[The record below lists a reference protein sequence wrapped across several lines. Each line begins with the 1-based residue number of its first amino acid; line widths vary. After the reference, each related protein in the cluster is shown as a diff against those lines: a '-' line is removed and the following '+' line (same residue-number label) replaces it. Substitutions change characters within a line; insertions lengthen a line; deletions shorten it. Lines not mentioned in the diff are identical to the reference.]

1 MISSKVSLV
10 SGQCASCRYTLLNAF
25 AAFAKIPKPPVAIR
39 FSERPKVVK
48 GISHRFFAT
57 TSRCRSDV
65 VIQEV
70 HDGSTLDQPAPE
82 SSEQA
87 PADNEAPKIAS
98 ELPWY
103 LQVRTPQS
111 IIRSLAERQRLPD
124 LPPDPPPLL
133 QPMLEHISIELGLDD
148 LSLLDLRRLDPPP
161 ALGSNL
167 LMVLGTARSEKHLHV
182 SADRFCRWLRT
193 EHKISPYADGLLGR
207 GELKL
212 KMRRKARRAKV
223 LSRVGSSETGNG
235 DDGIRTGW
243 VCVNIGNVEDG
254 KIATESDSSIEGY
267 VGFGTGTEG
276 VKLVIQMLTGEKRE
290 ELELERLWAQA
301 LARQDRR
308 RKRIFGGEKGV
319 AEHLGAEVNVAP
331 IETDILSEPTSLP
344 PSGHSEKPSSRP
356 SQMQI
361 RSFHSNARSF
371 STNGHSRMSPES
383 VAANASDL
391 EPRILSPDTQDP
403 KGRAA
408 LPSSNP
414 SQKKQNSSG
423 FDDNVRLLSLQS
435 KLKYLKGLPREDAVE
450 VLGSGVND
458 VDSTSFLK
466 SFYEAYPHFPDSQ
479 FWECRLSLV
488 CHAISTGHPSY
499 TKFNL
504 VSIFSEMQASAVDIP
519 ASAFTLVVRTLL
531 EETWR
536 PQTSDSRPSLPITYI
551 RLAVDVLEDMSL
563 RGENV
568 MTEEIMTS
576 LQVATYIASD
586 PEPGD
591 KIQLHTAAH
600 ARLKTLMDDYGFPK
614 RSTESYGRVIQAC
627 ADADK
632 WYGVWQTWESIPAN
646 FQRRDEELYALLFR
660 CVARRG
666 HQAKTMAVLRQSI
679 ASMSREEPPVKLEG
693 EIAKAVLQC
702 LSVADPRVED
712 DVRKRRNERGEW
724 VRLYRKCQEALKANP
739 GDLPSE

>member
-1 MISSKVSLV
+1 MI
-10 SGQCASCRYTLLNAF
+10 
-25 AAFAKIPKPPVAIR
+25 
-39 FSERPKVVK
+39 
-48 GISHRFFAT
+48 
-57 TSRCRSDV
+57 
-65 VIQEV
+65 IQEV
-70 HDGSTLDQPAPE
+70 HEGTTLKQPATE

-87 PADNEAPKIAS
+87 PADDEAPQTAS
-98 ELPWY
+98 EMPWY
-103 LQVRTPQS
+103 LQVRTAQS
-111 IIRSLAERQRLPD
+111 VIRPLAVRQRLPD

-148 LSLLDLRRLDPPP
+148 LSILDLRGLDPPP

-223 LSRVGSSETGNG
+223 LSRVGSSETGNA

-254 KIATESDSSIEGY
+254 QTATEADSSTEGY

-290 ELELERLWAQA
+290 DLELERLWAQA

-308 RKRIFGGEKGV
+308 QKRIIGGEKEP
-319 AEHLGAEVNVAP
+319 AEHLGAEVHVAP
-331 IETDILSEPTSLP
+331 IALNMVSKPPSLP
-344 PSGHSEKPSSRP
+344 PSGQSEKPSSRAL
-356 SQMQI
+356 QM
-361 RSFHSNARSF
+361 RSFRNNARSF
-371 STNGHSRMSPES
+371 STNSHSGMNAENV
-383 VAANASDL
+383 VANGSKL
-391 EPRILSPDTQDP
+391 EPRILSPETQDQ

-408 LPSSNP
+408 LPSSSP
-414 SQKKQNSSG
+414 SQERKHLNG
-423 FDDNVRLLSLQS
+423 FDDNMRVLSLQS
-435 KLKYLKGLPREDAVE
+435 KLKYLRGLPRQDAVE
-450 VLGSGVND
+450 VLGTGVDD
-458 VDSTSFLK
+458 VRSTSFLR
-466 SFYEAYPHFPDSQ
+466 SFYEAYPHFPASQ
-479 FWECRLSLV
+479 FWECRLAMI
-488 CHAISTGHPSY
+488 CHAISIGHPSY

-504 VSIFSEMQASAVDIP
+504 VWIFSEMQASAVDIP

-536 PQTSDSRPSLPITYI
+536 PQTNDSRPSLPITYI

-600 ARLKTLMDDYGFPK
+600 ERLKTLMDDYGFPK
-614 RSTESYGRVIQAC
+614 RSTASYGRVIRAC
-627 ADADK
+627 ADTNK

-660 CVARRG
+660 CAARRG
-666 HQAKTMAVLRQSI
+666 HQSNTMAVLRQSI
-679 ASMSREEPPVKLEG
+679 ASMNREEPPVKLEG
-693 EIAKAVLQC
+693 EIARAVLQC

-712 DVRKRRNERGEW
+712 DVRTQRNERGEW
-724 VRLYRKCQEALKANP
+724 VRLYRKCQEALKVSP
-739 GDLPSE
+739 GDPPEYTRL

>member
-1 MISSKVSLV
+1 MTKRV
-10 SGQCASCRYTLLNAF
+10 
-25 AAFAKIPKPPVAIR
+25 
-39 FSERPKVVK
+39 
-48 GISHRFFAT
+48 SHRPFAT
-57 TSRCRSDV
+57 STACRSDV
-65 VIQEV
+65 VIREI
-70 HDGSTLDQPAPE
+70 HDGEALQQPATE

-87 PADNEAPKIAS
+87 PADDEAPQTAS

-103 LQVRTPQS
+103 MQVRTAQS
-111 IIRSLAERQRLPD
+111 VIRPLAERQRLPD

-148 LSLLDLRRLDPPP
+148 LSILDLRGLDPPP

-212 KMRRKARRAKV
+212 KMRRKARRAKA
-223 LSRVGSSETGNG
+223 LSRVGSSETGNA

-254 KIATESDSSIEGY
+254 QAATEADSSIEGY

-290 ELELERLWAQA
+290 GLELERLWAQA

-308 RKRIFGGEKGV
+308 QKRIFGGEKV
-319 AEHLGAEVNVAP
+319 PAAHLGAGVQVAP
-331 IETDILSEPTSLP
+331 IALNMLSTPHSLP
-344 PSGHSEKPSSRP
+344 PSGQSEKPSSRAL
-356 SQMQI
+356 QM
-361 RSFHSNARSF
+361 RSFHNNARSF
-371 STNGHSRMSPES
+371 STNSHGGMNAENV
-383 VAANASDL
+383 VANGWEL
-391 EPRILSPDTQDP
+391 EPRILSPDTQDQ

-408 LPSSNP
+408 LPSSGP
-414 SQKKQNSSG
+414 SQERRRLNG
-423 FDDNVRLLSLQS
+423 FDDNMRLLSLQS
-435 KLKYLKGLPREDAVE
+435 ILKYLRELPREDAIE
-450 VLGSGVND
+450 VLGTGVND
-458 VDSTSFLK
+458 DRSTSFLR
-466 SFYEAYPHFPDSQ
+466 SFYEAYPLFPDSQ
-479 FWECRLSLV
+479 FWECRLAMT
-488 CHAISTGHPSY
+488 CHAISIGHPSY

-519 ASAFTLVVRTLL
+519 ASAFTLVICTLL

-536 PQTSDSRPSLPITYI
+536 PQTNDSRPSLPVTYI
-551 RLAVDVLEDMSL
+551 RLAVDILEDMSL

-600 ARLKTLMDDYGFPK
+600 ERLKTLMDNHGFPK
-614 RSTESYGRVIQAC
+614 RSTASYGRAIRAC
-627 ADADK
+627 ADMDK
-632 WYGVWQTWESIPAN
+632 WHGVWQTWDSIPAN

-660 CVARRG
+660 CAARRG
-666 HQAKTMAVLRQSI
+666 HQSKTMAVLRQSI

-693 EIAKAVLQC
+693 EVARAVLQC
-702 LSVADPRVED
+702 LSIADPLVED
-712 DVRKRRNERGEW
+712 DVRKQRNERGEW
-724 VRLYRKCQEALKANP
+724 VRLYRRCQEALKVSP
-739 GDLPSE
+739 GDP

>member
-10 SGQCASCRYTLLNAF
+10 SGQCPSCRYTLLNAF
-25 AAFAKIPKPPVAIR
+25 AAFAKIPKPPVALR
-39 FSERPKVVK
+39 FPERPKVVK
-48 GISHRFFAT
+48 GISHRYFTT

-70 HDGSTLDQPAPE
+70 RDGSTLDQLPPE
-82 SSEQA
+82 SSEQV
-87 PADNEAPKIAS
+87 PADGEASQTAS
-98 ELPWY
+98 DIPWY
-103 LQVRTPQS
+103 LTVRTPQS
-111 IIRSLAERQRLPD
+111 VIRPLAERQNLPD

-133 QPMLEHISIELGLDD
+133 QPMLEHISSELGLDD
-148 LSLLDLRRLDPPP
+148 LSILDLRRLDPPP

-223 LSRVGSSETGNG
+223 LSRVGSSETGSA

-254 KIATESDSSIEGY
+254 QITAEANSSIEGY
-267 VGFGTGTEG
+267 VGFRTGTEG
-276 VKLVIQMLTGEKRE
+276 VKLVIQMLTGEKRD

-308 RKRIFGGEKGV
+308 QKRILGGEKG
-319 AEHLGAEVNVAP
+319 AAGQLGAEGIVTP
-331 IETDILSEPTSLP
+331 ITPEILSEPLSLP
-344 PSGHSEKPSSRP
+344 PSIQFEKPSSRP
-356 SQMQI
+356 LQV
-361 RSFHSNARSF
+361 RSFHTNVRSF
-371 STNGHSRMSPES
+371 STQSHSRMNAEDL
-383 VAANASDL
+383 VANDLNL
-391 EPRILSPDTQDP
+391 EPRILSPDTQDQR
-403 KGRAA
+403 GRAA
-408 LPSSNP
+408 LPSSSP
-414 SQKKQNSSG
+414 VQEREHLSG
-423 FDDNVRLLSLQS
+423 FDDNMRLLSLLS
-435 KLKYLKGLPREDAVE
+435 KMKYLRGLPREDAIE
-450 VLGSGVND
+450 VLGKGVND
-458 VDSTSFLK
+458 IQSTSFLR

-479 FWECRLSLV
+479 LWECRLSLV
-488 CHAISTGHPSY
+488 CHAISIGHPSY

-504 VSIFSEMQASAVDIP
+504 VSFFSEMQASAVDIP
-519 ASAFTLVVRTLL
+519 VSAFTLVIRTLL

-536 PQTSDSRPSLPITYI
+536 LQTSGARPSLPITYI
-551 RLAVDVLEDMSL
+551 RLAVDILEDMSL

-576 LQVATYIASD
+576 LQVATYIAAD

-600 ARLKTLMDDYGFPK
+600 ERLKALMDDYGFPK
-614 RSTESYGRVIQAC
+614 RSTESYGRVIKAC

-646 FQRRDEELYALLFR
+646 FQRRDEALYALLFR
-660 CVARRG
+660 CAARRG
-666 HQAKTMAVLRQSI
+666 HQAKTMAVLRQST

-693 EIAKAVLQC
+693 DIALAVLQC
-702 LSVADPRVED
+702 LIVADPRVED
-712 DVRKRRNERGEW
+712 DARTRRNERGEW
-724 VRLYRKCQEALKANP
+724 VRLYRRCQEALKAKP
-739 GDLPSE
+739 EDFPSE

>member
-25 AAFAKIPKPPVAIR
+25 AAFAKIPKTPVAIR

-65 VIQEV
+65 GIQQD
-70 HDGSTLDQPAPE
+70 HDDSTLDQQAPE

-87 PADNEAPKIAS
+87 PADNEAPKTAF

-103 LQVRTPQS
+103 LQVRTPQRL
-111 IIRSLAERQRLPD
+111 IRPLAERQRLPD

-235 DDGIRTGW
+235 DDG
-243 VCVNIGNVEDG
+243 NIGNVKDG
-254 KIATESDSSIEGY
+254 QTATEVDSSIEGY

-319 AEHLGAEVNVAP
+319 AEHPGAEVNVAP
-331 IETDILSEPTSLP
+331 IETDVLSEPTSLP
-344 PSGHSEKPSSRP
+344 PSGQSEKPSSRP
-356 SQMQI
+356 LQMQI
-361 RSFHSNARSF
+361 RSFHSNARPF
-371 STNGHSRMSPES
+371 STSGHSRMS

-391 EPRILSPDTQDP
+391 EPRILLPGTQD
-403 KGRAA
+403 KQGREA

-414 SQKKQNSSG
+414 SSKKQNSSG
-423 FDDNVRLLSLQS
+423 FDDNMRLLSLLS

-458 VDSTSFLK
+458 VESTSFLK
-466 SFYEAYPHFPDSQ
+466 SFYEVYPLFPESQ
-479 FWECRLSLV
+479 FWECRLSLI
-488 CHAISTGHPSY
+488 CHAISIGHPSY
-499 TKFNL
+499 SKFNL
-504 VSIFSEMQASAVDIP
+504 VSIFSEMQASAVHIP

-531 EETWR
+531 QETWR
-536 PQTSDSRPSLPITYI
+536 PQTRDSRPSLPITYI

-600 ARLKTLMDDYGFPK
+600 ERLKTLMDDYGFPK

-627 ADADK
+627 ADANK

-693 EIAKAVLQC
+693 EIAMAVLPC
-702 LSVADPRVED
+702 LIVADPRVED
-712 DVRKRRNERGEW
+712 DVRTRRNERGEW